1 MTLVICDLNGAAAS
15 RRQASPNSW
24 VSPSP
29 AQTPA
34 LSSCN
39 TDARWAPHKLSS
51 DSLNSSYGGLTP
63 VAVMAMP
70 DPSQKLEPRRTKT
83 LMIRH
88 ILRDKG
94 GFKAFNII
102 QPTKRRRPSR
112 STVWSP
118 CSFLPPESGAESE
131 QTKMPFDANG
141 IRIPLLSSRKDETA
155 VWHQT
160 FEQKCMRL

>member
-1 MTLVICDLNGAAAS
+1 M
-15 RRQASPNSW
+15 
-24 VSPSP
+24 
-29 AQTPA
+29 
-34 LSSCN
+34 
-39 TDARWAPHKLSS
+39 
-51 DSLNSSYGGLTP
+51 P

-112 STVWSP
+112 STFWSP
-118 CSFLPPESGAESE
+118 CSFLSPESGAESANE
-131 QTKMPFDANG
+131 DA
-141 IRIPLLSSRKDETA
+141 I
-155 VWHQT
+155 
-160 FEQKCMRL
+160 